1 MDAYDVVIVG
11 GGPAGL
17 TAAIYAARARL
28 KTLVIESLSVPGQ
41 AVLTSDIENYPGFP
55 EGLNGFDLI
64 DRFKKQAEKSGAEF
78 RTGDVTEI
86 ASEKIGTVPKWG
98 LSLFSPRNDKV
109 PALSVIIASGARPK
123 KLEVPGEDKFRGK
136 GLSYC
141 AVCDGPFF
149 RGKNVVVVGGGDTAI
164 EEAIFLTKFAERV
177 TVIHRRERLRATK
190 ILEERASA
198 NKKIEFLWNS
208 TVIGIAGRSK
218 VEALRIKNVK
228 DGKEKDFPVDGV
240 FIFVG
245 YTPNTDF
252 LKGAI
257 KLDKNGY
264 IEADAELSTSAK
276 GVFAAGD
283 ARKKLL
289 RQVVTATGDG
299 AIAAF
304 SARLYVEKLKSQ

>member
-1 MDAYDVVIVG
+1 MDAYDVAIVG